1 MSRFQIFPDA
11 EATARAAAERFV
23 AAAERAISARGRFS
37 VALSGGNTPLPT
49 YRLLA
54 NEFAEQVAWSKTQVF
69 WVDERC
75 VPPAHEASNYGA
87 ARRELLVHLPIP
99 PDNIYRMEGELPPKF
114 AAESYIRTLDAYF
127 GHKRRLDLVLL
138 GMGTDAHT
146 ASLFPG
152 DDALRS
158 IMPVTVVPREDGIT
172 RLTLTAATIN
182 EAREICFLVSGAE
195 KADILWEVH
204 HSAPDPLKYPA
215 QLIHPVDGQ
224 LVWLLDEAAANYVDA

>member
-1 MSRFQIFPDA
+1 MSAFHVFADA
-11 EATARAAAERFV
+11 EAVARAAADRFV
-23 AAAERAISARGRFS
+23 AAASRAISARGRFS

-49 YRLLA
+49 FRLLA
-54 NEFAEQVAWSKTQVF
+54 SEFAEQVDWSNTQVF
-69 WVDERC
+69 WVDERG
-75 VPPAHEASNYGA
+75 VPPSHEASNYGA
-87 ARRELLVHLPIP
+87 AKRELLDHIPIP
-99 PDNIYRMEGELPPKF
+99 PDNIYRMEGELPPKA

-127 GHKRRLDLVLL
+127 GHKRQLDLILL
-138 GMGTDAHT
+138 GMGADAHT

-172 RLTLTAATIN
+172 RLTLSAPMIN

-204 HSAPDPLKYPA
+204 HTAPDPLKYPA